1 MGAYFLD
8 TSSLV
13 KRYHQES
20 GTEIVDQLFEESEHR
35 LIISDISI
43 IEFYSAIG
51 LKVRTGEV
59 KSTAFSTLRKLFSND
74 VAQGVYQIVRF
85 GEKEK
90 EEAVRLL
97 IRYAPRYS
105 LRTLDAIQL
114 AGERILSET
123 DVQRLI
129 GMESKKRNK
138 VLLNLIYI
146 AGLRVSEACSLKWR
160 DIQPAISGGYITVFG
175 KGDKTRT
182 ILIGKRMYEEL
193 LSLKGKGGQ
202 DDPVFVSQKYGPLSL
217 TQAWRIVKTAAKR
230 AGINPGA
237 SPHWLRHAHA
247 SHALE
252 RGCPIHLVQATL
264 GHASVA
270 TTGRYLHAR
279 PNDSSA
285 LYLAQ

>member
-90 EEAVRLL
+90 EEAVKLL

-114 AGERILSET
+114 AMMKSDGKEHITAVVCADEKFNQIIKFEGFRVVNPTI
-123 DVQRLI
+123 D
-129 GMESKKRNK
+129 RN
-138 VLLNLIYI
+138 
-146 AGLRVSEACSLKWR
+146 RRE
-160 DIQPAISGGYITVFG
+160 
-175 KGDKTRT
+175 
-182 ILIGKRMYEEL
+182 
-193 LSLKGKGGQ
+193 
-202 DDPVFVSQKYGPLSL
+202 
-217 TQAWRIVKTAAKR
+217 
-230 AGINPGA
+230 
-237 SPHWLRHAHA
+237 
-247 SHALE
+247 
-252 RGCPIHLVQATL
+252 
-264 GHASVA
+264 
-270 TTGRYLHAR
+270 
-279 PNDSSA
+279 
-285 LYLAQ
+285 

>member
-1 MGAYFLD
+1 MGGIHVEALAVRQVESDRQVVAMWLHEKSKNTQDAYIQDIKKFLD
-8 TSSLV
+8 FTNKKPFREVTIGDIQAFSDSLASYAPAT
-13 KRYHQES
+13 KARA
-20 GTEIVDQLFEESEHR
+20 L
-35 LIISDISI
+35 
-43 IEFYSAIG
+43 AA
-51 LKVRTGEV
+51 V
-59 KSTAFSTLRKLFSND
+59 KSLFAFAHRIGYLRYDVSAPIKLPKIKETL
-74 VAQGVYQIVRF
+74 
-85 GEKEK
+85 
-90 EEAVRLL
+90 
-97 IRYAPRYS
+97 
-105 LRTLDAIQL
+105 
-114 AGERILSET
+114 GERILSET

-193 LSLKGKGGQ
+193 LSLKGEGGQ

-217 TQAWRIVKTAAKR
+217 SQAWRIVKAAAKR